1 MKLTN
6 TWKHLQGGCVAAVAI
21 IAVEWLL
28 HIVFDDYSGGLS
40 GWLAVVW
47 GFFTLGWE
55 RAQYYKATT
64 PDKKADPKAPSKKL
78 ISPKQ
83 YWQTKWLDTIV
94 DIVAGNAPV
103 WLILAAA
110 NLI

>member
-55 RAQYYKATT
+55 RAQFYAAREPEKGVE
-64 PDKKADPKAPSKKL
+64 KQL
-78 ISPKQ
+78 ISPSQ
-83 YWQTKWLDTIV
+83 YWKTKWLDTIV
-94 DIVAGNAPV
+94 DLIAGNAPV

-110 NLI
+110 GLI

>member
-21 IAVEWLL
+21 VVVEWLL

-55 RAQYYKATT
+55 RAQFYAATE
-64 PDKKADPKAPSKKL
+64 PEKGVEKKL
-78 ISPKQ
+78 VSPKQ
-83 YWQTKWLDTIV
+83 YLKTKWLDTIV
-94 DIVAGNAPV
+94 DLIAGNVPV
-103 WLILAAA
+103 WLALVAAG
-110 NLI
+110 LV

>member
-6 TWKHLQGGCVAAVAI
+6 TIKHLAVGCMAGAAILIGNWLIGLIFSDYGGGFAG
-21 IAVEWLL
+21 
-28 HIVFDDYSGGLS
+28 FF
-40 GWLAVVW
+40 AVVW

-55 RAQYYKATT
+55 RAQFYAATE
-64 PDKKADPKAPSKKL
+64 PEKGAEKKL
-78 ISPKQ
+78 MSPRQ
-83 YWQTKWLDTIV
+83 YWKTKWLDTIV
-94 DIVAGNAPV
+94 DLVAGNAPV

>member
-55 RAQYYKATT
+55 RAQFYAATE
-64 PDKKADPKAPSKKL
+64 PEKSVEKKL
-78 ISPKQ
+78 VSPKQ

-94 DIVAGNAPV
+94 DLIAGNAPV
-103 WLILAAA
+103 WLTLAATG
-110 NLI
+110 LV

>member
-6 TWKHLQGGCVAAVAI
+6 TWKHIQGGCVAAVAI
-21 IAVEWLL
+21 VVVEWLL

-55 RAQYYKATT
+55 RAQFYAATE
-64 PDKKADPKAPSKKL
+64 PEKGAEKKL
-78 ISPKQ
+78 MSPRQ
-83 YWQTKWLDTIV
+83 YWKTKWLDTIV
-94 DIVAGNAPV
+94 DLVAGNAPV
-103 WLILAAA
+103 WLALVAA

>member
-6 TWKHLQGGCVAAVAI
+6 TIKHLAVGCVAAVVIVVA
-21 IAVEWLL
+21 EWLL

-47 GFFTLGWE
+47 AFFTLGWE
-55 RAQYYKATT
+55 RAQFYAATE
-64 PDKKADPKAPSKKL
+64 PEKGVEKKL
-78 ISPKQ
+78 VSPKQ
-83 YWQTKWLDTIV
+83 YLKTKWLDTIV
-94 DIVAGNAPV
+94 DLIAGNAPV
-103 WLILAAA
+103 WLMLAAA

>member
-55 RAQYYKATT
+55 RAQFYAATE
-64 PDKKADPKAPSKKL
+64 PEKDVEKKL
-78 ISPKQ
+78 MSPRQ
-83 YWQTKWLDTIV
+83 YWKTKWLDTIV
-94 DIVAGNAPV
+94 DLIAGNAPV
-103 WLILAAA
+103 WLALAAA
-110 NLI
+110 GLV